1 MLILD
6 VLIQYTAHAVNRPFS
21 YTYVGDKRIEVG
33 YRVLAKF
40 HNATIV
46 GYVVAISETKQT
58 VEQLELASGYKISEI
73 IDVLDDSPILN
84 DDLMT
89 LSNQVSEYYLAPKI
103 SVLQAMLPPSL
114 KPTSSSLKAP
124 KIKYDE
130 YLSINNDDETNLT
143 SKQIEVLRF
152 IKLYKRVLKKEFPNP
167 KIIKKL
173 VDLQRIKIEHVEKS
187 RLEIPKFSREEKH
200 ILTSDQKQAVKEIL
214 NSDKMVSL
222 LEGVTGSGKTE
233 VYLALAEETLANNKD
248 VLFLVPE
255 IALTPIMVEYFS
267 RRFNNNVAIL
277 HSELTAAEK
286 YDEYRRIAQGACHI
300 VVGARSAVFAPLKRI
315 GLIILDEEHVESY
328 KQENLPFYHAKEVAL
343 MRAKT
348 NGAKVVL
355 GSATPSLESRAR
367 AIKGV
372 YNHVLLPRRIN
383 DQHLP
388 KTTIVDL
395 LDSQNLSRE
404 SVIFSTLLLDKMRDA
419 IKQNHQIVILMN
431 RRGYSNYLSCRSCG
445 HVFKCPNCGIALTY
459 HREDNMMKCHH
470 CGYVDLMPSSCPEC
484 GSSHLLKNGFGTEKI
499 VDEIQKL
506 FPDVKILRLDSDVG
520 KVRNNIAKTLN
531 DFREQKA
538 QILVGTQMIA
548 KGHDF
553 PNVTL
558 VAVILADIGLN
569 LPSFRSAERTFQ
581 LITQAVGRS
590 GRGDSVGEAVIQ
602 TYVPNHYA
610 IRCAAEQNYS
620 HFYAKEMQIRKIQ
633 QYPPY
638 TYTTSIEL
646 TSGDENLVNKA
657 IEHLADDINRQRFEN
672 VLVVGPSIPYI
683 PYENNLFKRA
693 ILIKYKSDKEIKE
706 YLSRTI
712 KSLSSKTSINIVV
725 NVDTYGF

>member
-21 YTYVGDKRIEVG
+21 YTYTGDRKIQIG
-33 YRVLAKF
+33 YRVLVKF
-40 HNATIV
+40 HNASIV
-46 GYVVAISETKQT
+46 GYVVGISET
-58 VEQLELASGYKISEI
+58 EQSREKIESESGYKISEVI
-73 IDVLDDSPILN
+73 NVLDNNPILN
-84 DDLMT
+84 DELMH
-89 LSNQVSEYYLAPKI
+89 LSEQISQYYLAPKI
-103 SVLQAMLPPSL
+103 SVLQSMLPPSL
-114 KPTSSSLKAP
+114 KPSSSSLKAP

-130 YLSINNDDETNLT
+130 YLSIRNDDETDLT
-143 SKQIEVLRF
+143 SKQIEVMRF
-152 IKLYKRVLKKEFPNP
+152 IKLYKNVLKQELPNRS
-167 KIIKKL
+167 IIKKL
-173 VDLQRIKIEHVEKS
+173 LELKRIKIDRFEKL
-187 RLEIPKFSREEKH
+187 RLEIPKYSREEKRT
-200 ILTSDQKQAVKEIL
+200 LTPDQKHAVTEII
-214 NSDKMVSL
+214 NSDKMVTL

-233 VYLALAEETLANNKD
+233 VYLSLAEEVLAHNKD

-255 IALTPIMVEYFS
+255 ISLTPIMVEYFS

-300 VVGARSAVFAPLKRI
+300 VVGARSAIFAPLKKI

-328 KQENLPFYHAKEVAL
+328 KQESLPYYHAKEVAL
-343 MRAKT
+343 MRAKA
-348 NGAKVVL
+348 NNAKVIL

-372 YNHVLLPRRIN
+372 YNHVLLKHRIN
-383 DQHLP
+383 EQQLP

-395 LDSQNLSRE
+395 LNSQNLSRE
-404 SVIFSTLLLDKMRDA
+404 SVIFSTLLLSKMKDA
-419 IKQNHQIVILMN
+419 IKQNHQIVILIN

-445 HVFKCPNCGIALTY
+445 HVFRCPNCGIALTY
-459 HREDNMMKCHH
+459 HREDNMLKCHH
-470 CGYVDLMPSSCPEC
+470 CGHVDLMPTSCPEC
-484 GSSHLLKNGFGTEKI
+484 GSAHLLKNGFGTEKI
-499 VDEIQKL
+499 MDEIQKI
-506 FPDVKILRLDSDVG
+506 FPGVRTLRLDSDVG
-520 KVRNNIAKTLN
+520 KVKNNITKTLN

-590 GRGDSVGEAVIQ
+590 GRGDSVGEAIIQ

-610 IRCAAEQNYS
+610 IRCAAEQNYDR
-620 HFYAKEMQIRKIQ
+620 FYTKEMQVRKIQ

-638 TYTTSIEL
+638 TYTTSVEL
-646 TSGDENLVNKA
+646 TSSDEDLVQKT
-657 IEHLADDINRQRFEN
+657 IERLTDDINRQKFDG
-672 VLVVGPSIPYI
+672 VSVIGPTIPYI
-683 PYENNLFKRA
+683 PYENNLFKRD

-712 KSLSSKTSINIVV
+712 KILSSKTSINVVV
-725 NVDTYGF
+725 NVDTYSF